1 MEFTFD
7 PSKSA
12 GQRVVANTVKVEG
25 EDVNLEKVN
34 HE

>member
-7 PSKSA
+7 PSKIV
-12 GQRVVANTVKVEG
+12 GQRVIANTVKVEG

-34 HE
+34 RE